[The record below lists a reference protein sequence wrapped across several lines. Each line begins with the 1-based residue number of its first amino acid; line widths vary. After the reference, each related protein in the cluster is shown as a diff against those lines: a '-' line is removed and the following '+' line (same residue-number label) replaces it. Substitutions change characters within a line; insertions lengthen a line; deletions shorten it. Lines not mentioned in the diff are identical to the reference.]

1 MTVSARRDAVTE
13 IHLTGRAASP
23 GLAIGPVTVLTA
35 TAERRTAI
43 GDPAQEAKAL
53 KAAIGSAS
61 AELSALAEAV
71 RGEAAEILEFQVAML
86 EDDALAEGAYDAI
99 SAGIPADHAWR
110 SALDAEIAGY
120 RSAEDE
126 YFRARGADLVD
137 IRDRVLAHL
146 SGVSHAAEIIKGAIV
161 AGDDISP
168 SAFLAADWSRGG
180 AIVLAA
186 GSPSSHVAMLAR
198 SRGAPMV
205 VGLGPLS
212 WNGRPPALALV
223 DGDAGTV
230 IFDPEPETR
239 RRFEQRM
246 EAATAARVA
255 ADASRAKPAFTANG
269 RRIAVLLN
277 IAATEDLAN
286 LDPAICDGIG
296 LVRTEFLFM
305 ASHGLPDEQ
314 TQYVA
319 YRHILD
325 WADGRPVTIRTLDAG
340 GDKPIAGLTI
350 DGESNPFLGLRG
362 IRLSLSRPDVFR
374 LQLRALARAALWGP
388 LKVMLPMVAVPSE
401 LDRVAALLDAEIAA
415 LRAEGIACAR
425 PPLGIMVEVPAAA
438 LRAEE
443 FNAAFYSIGSNDL
456 TQYTMA
462 AARDIGAVAD
472 LNDTANPAVLE
483 LIARTVEAGRA
494 RGVEV
499 SLCGDAAA
507 ETDLTKALLAT
518 GLTALSVAPVAVARL
533 KAAIAMVDP

>member
-1 MTVSARRDAVTE
+1 MTVSARRDAVSE
-13 IHLTGRAASP
+13 IHLTGRPASP
-23 GLAIGPVTVLTA
+23 GLAIGPVTVLT
-35 TAERRTAI
+35 TPAERRTAA
-43 GDPAQEAKAL
+43 GDPDQETAAL
-53 KAAIGSAS
+53 QAAIERAS
-61 AELSALAEAV
+61 AELSALAEALV
-71 RGEAAEILEFQVAML
+71 GEAAEILEFQVAML
-86 EDDALAEGAYDAI
+86 GDDALAEGAYDAI
-99 SAGIPADHAWR
+99 SAGIAADHAWR

-120 RSAEDE
+120 RSAEDD

-146 SGVSHAAEIIKGAIV
+146 SGVSHAVVIAEGAIV
-161 AGDDISP
+161 AGDDLSP

-180 AIVLAA
+180 AIVLAS

-205 VGLGPLS
+205 VGLGPLP
-212 WNGRPPALALV
+212 WNGRVPALALV

-230 IFDPEPETR
+230 VFDPEPETR
-239 RRFEQRM
+239 SRFEQRM
-246 EAATAARVA
+246 AAAAAARAV
-255 ADASRAKPAFTANG
+255 ADAGRTRPAFTADG
-269 RRIAVLLN
+269 RRIKVLLN
-277 IAATEDLAN
+277 IAAPQELAH
-286 LDPAICDGIG
+286 LDPKICDGIG
-296 LVRTEFLFM
+296 LVRTEFLFE

-319 YRHILD
+319 YRQILD

-374 LQLRALARAALWGP
+374 LQLRALARAAPWGP
-388 LKVMLPMVAVPSE
+388 LKVMLPMVAVSSE
-401 LDRVAALLDAEIAA
+401 LDRASALLDTEIAA
-415 LRAEGIACAR
+415 LTAEGIACAR

-438 LRAEE
+438 LRAED

-462 AARDIGAVAD
+462 AARDSGAVAD

-483 LIARTVEAGRA
+483 LIARTVAAGRV

-518 GLTALSVAPVAVARL
+518 GLTRLSVAPVAVARL
-533 KAAIAMVDP
+533 KAAIAMVGR

>member
-1 MTVSARRDAVTE
+1 MTE
-13 IHLTGRAASP
+13 IHRTGRAASP

-35 TAERRTAI
+35 AVASRRAA
-43 GDPAQEAKAL
+43 GDPAQETAAL
-53 KAAIGSAS
+53 KAAIEAATADL
-61 AELSALAEAV
+61 AELVEAEQ
-71 RGEAAEILEFQVAML
+71 GDAADILQFQVAML
-86 EDDALAEGAYDAI
+86 EDEALAEGAFDAI
-99 SAGIPADHAWR
+99 EADTAADQAWR
-110 SALDAEIAGY
+110 SVLDAEIAGY

-126 YFRARGADLVD
+126 YFRARVADLVD

-146 SGVSHAAEIIKGAIV
+146 NGADKPAAITGGSIV
-161 AGDDISP
+161 ASDDISP
-168 SAFLAADWSRGG
+168 SAFLAADWTRGG

-186 GSPSSHVAMLAR
+186 GSSSSHVAMLAR
-198 SRGAPMV
+198 ARGAPMV

-212 WNGRPPALALV
+212 WAGRPPALALV

-239 RRFEQRM
+239 RLFEHRID
-246 EAATAARVA
+246 AANAARAV
-255 ADASRAKPAFTANG
+255 ADAGRVKPAITADG
-269 RRIAVLLN
+269 RRITVLLN
-277 IAATEDLAN
+277 IAAPEDLAG

-296 LVRTEFLFM
+296 LVRTEFLFE
-305 ASHGLPDEQ
+305 ASQGLPDEE
-314 TQYVA
+314 TQYAA
-319 YRHILD
+319 YRRILD

-340 GDKPIAGLTI
+340 GDKPVAGLTI

-362 IRLSLSRPDVFR
+362 IRLSLSRPEVFR
-374 LQLRALARAALWGP
+374 LQLRALARAAVHGM

-401 LDRVAALLDAEIAA
+401 LDCARELLDDEMEA
-415 LRAEGIACAR
+415 LGAKGIACAR

-438 LRAEE
+438 LRAED
-443 FNAAFYSIGSNDL
+443 FGAAFYSIGSNDL

-472 LNDTANPAVLE
+472 LNDTGNPAVLA

-507 ETDLTKALLAT
+507 DTRLTEALLAT
-518 GLTALSVAPVAVARL
+518 GLTTFSVSPVAVARL
-533 KAAIAMVDP
+533 KATIGTVNP